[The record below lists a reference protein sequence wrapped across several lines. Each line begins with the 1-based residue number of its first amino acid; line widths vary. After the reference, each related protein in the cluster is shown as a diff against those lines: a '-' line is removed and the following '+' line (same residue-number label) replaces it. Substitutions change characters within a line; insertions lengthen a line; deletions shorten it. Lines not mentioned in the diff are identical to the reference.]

1 MLRERCAC
9 ESAAREKEENMRV
22 GSLKRVI
29 ARLAVVMVAI
39 GAPAMVTATPAQA
52 QYVSV
57 NAWGF
62 LYNETSIAHSL
73 AVSNGVVNHSSNL
86 PRQSWIIKD
95 NAPNGHTIFHATGC
109 LDSNRW
115 GAVYILACNN
125 GDYQRWH
132 FNARPSSGPV
142 RYEII
147 NKATGY
153 CLSTSVL
160 DGSVYTNTCHNTSN
174 QVWFIP
180 S

>member
-1 MLRERCAC
+1 
-9 ESAAREKEENMRV
+9 MRV
-22 GSLKRVI
+22 GRIKRAI

-62 LYNETSIAHSL
+62 LYNGTSIAKSL
-73 AVSNGVVNHSSNL
+73 AVSNGVVKLSSNQ
-86 PRQSWIIKD
+86 PRQAWIIQD

-115 GAVYILACNN
+115 GQVYILGCNN

-132 FNARPSSGPV
+132 FNKVSTSGPV
-142 RYEII
+142 QWEII
-147 NKATGY
+147 NKATGN
-153 CLSTSVL
+153 CLSVNVPENGTAYTS
-160 DGSVYTNTCHNTSN
+160 GCYNSSN
-174 QVWFIP
+174 QDWFIP